1 MQAKRQKWGADVAK
15 IETNRL
21 VFVDE
26 SGINTDMVRRYG
38 RSRGKSRVADH
49 APVNRPRT
57 TTIVSSIRLDGTAA
71 YAHFSGSMTGD
82 RFLSY
87 LTDTLVP
94 TLKPG
99 DCVVMDNL
107 ASHHVKGVVECIRSA
122 GATVLYLPPY
132 SPDLNPIEML
142 WSKLKAGFRKWRI
155 RSVALLESAIPSAFS
170 LVSPDDCV
178 GWFAADGY
186 Y

>member
-1 MQAKRQKWGADVAK
+1 M
-15 IETNRL
+15 
-21 VFVDE
+21 FVDE
-26 SGINTDMVRRYG
+26 SGVNTDMVRHYG
-38 RSRGKSRVADH
+38 RSRGKSRVVDH

-71 YAHFSGSMTGD
+71 YAHFDGSMTGEQ
-82 RFLSY
+82 FLSY

-94 TLKPG
+94 TLRHG
-99 DCVVMDNL
+99 DYVVMDNL
-107 ASHHVKGVVECIRSA
+107 GSHHVKGVAERIRAA
-122 GATVLYLPPY
+122 GATALYLPPY

-155 RSVALLESAIPSAFS
+155 RSVDLLVAAIPSAFL
-170 LVSPDDCV
+170 LVSPDDCA

-186 Y
+186 S